1 LTWRHPAEQSGAV
14 KSGKKRGA
22 EAKGSG
28 WRGIL
33 WLALFVWLLRSLI
46 VAPFSIPSG
55 SMLPGLYIGDYLLVA
70 KWPFGYSRASFL
82 FGFPPIKGRLFSHLP
97 ERGDVAVFQGPTGED
112 VIKRVIGL
120 PGDTVA
126 TSGGQLVL
134 NGRAVPRV
142 ALGRLGMRVSPN
154 TGCRTVPPAVPDV
167 QAGECRYPAY
177 RETLPNGR
185 NYVVLDQVN
194 NPVADDF
201 GPVTVPAGTVFLM
214 GDNRD
219 DSADSRF
226 APAEGGMGFVPVEA
240 LVGRAMVTFWS
251 TDGSAQWFLPWTWF
265 TALRTDRLGD
275 VH

>member
-1 LTWRHPAEQSGAV
+1 VTI
-14 KSGKKRGA
+14 KKKRSA
-22 EAKGSG
+22 DAKGSG

-33 WLALFVWLLRSLI
+33 WLALFAWLLRSLV

-70 KWPFGYSRASFL
+70 KWPYGYSRASFL
-82 FGFPPIKGRLFSHLP
+82 FGFPPIKDRIFTHLP
-97 ERGDVAVFQGPTGED
+97 ERGDVVVFQGPTGED

-126 TSGGQLVL
+126 TRGGQLVL
-134 NGRAVPRV
+134 NGRPVPRT
-142 ALGRLGMRVSPN
+142 ALGPIGMRLSPN
-154 TGCRTVPPAVPDV
+154 TSCRTVPPAVPDV
-167 QAGECRYPAY
+167 RAGQCRYPAF

-185 NYVVLDQVN
+185 SYVVLDQVD

-201 GPVTVPAGTVFLM
+201 GPVTVPAGSVFMM

-226 APAEGGMGFVPVEA
+226 APSEGGMGFVPMEA
-240 LVGRAMVTFWS
+240 LVGRALVTFWS
-251 TDGSAQWFLPWTWF
+251 TDGSAAWLKPWTWF

-275 VH
+275 AH